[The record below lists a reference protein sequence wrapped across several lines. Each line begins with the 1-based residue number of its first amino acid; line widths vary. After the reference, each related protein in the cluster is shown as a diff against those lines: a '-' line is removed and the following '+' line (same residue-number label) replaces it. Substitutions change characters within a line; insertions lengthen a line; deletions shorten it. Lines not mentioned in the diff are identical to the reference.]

1 VYCVTAAGLKSLRR
15 HMSSDS
21 VISALSAV
29 SQQSLMSAAA
39 DVDRKKKKN
48 KNWVRNI
55 QQLSVLFFGLTVSL
69 LSICF
74 CYLTVT

>member
-1 VYCVTAAGLKSLRR
+1 VYCVMAAGLKSLRR

-29 SQQSLMSAAA
+29 SQQSLVSAAA
-39 DVDRKKKKN
+39 DVDHKKKKN